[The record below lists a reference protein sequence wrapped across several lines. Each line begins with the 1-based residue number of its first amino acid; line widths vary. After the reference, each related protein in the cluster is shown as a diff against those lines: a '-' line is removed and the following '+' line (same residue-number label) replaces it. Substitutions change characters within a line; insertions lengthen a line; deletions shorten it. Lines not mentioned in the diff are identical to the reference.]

1 MQWGCQMNKIG
12 RYLLNWLILLDE
24 AGNTLTG
31 GSPNE
36 TISERAAKARN
47 AGRRWGCILCRV
59 LNRINPGHCDRALTS
74 TIGDDAVIPD
84 GQ

>member
-1 MQWGCQMNKIG
+1 MKAIG
-12 RYLLNWLILLDE
+12 RYLLNWLILLDQ

-36 TISERAAKARN
+36 TISERAAKARE
-47 AGRRWGCILCRV
+47 AGKEWGCVLCQILGW
-59 LNRINPGHCDRALTS
+59 INPGHCDTALKS

-84 GQ
+84 GD

>member
-1 MQWGCQMNKIG
+1 MRKIG
-12 RYLLNWLILLDE
+12 RYLLNLAVLLDE
-24 AGNTLTG
+24 AANTILG

-47 AGRRWGCILCRV
+47 AGRRWGCVLCRL
-59 LNRINPGHCDRALTS
+59 LNRINPGHCDNALTS
-74 TIGDDAVIPD
+74 TIGDDAMIPD

>member
-1 MQWGCQMNKIG
+1 MTKVGQ
-12 RYLLNWLILLDE
+12 YFLNFAILIDE
-24 AGNTLTG
+24 AFNTLAG

-47 AGRRWGCILCRV
+47 AGRTWGCVLCRV
-59 LNRINPGHCDRALTS
+59 LNWINPGHCDTALTS

-84 GQ
+84 GK

>member
-1 MQWGCQMNKIG
+1 MNPIT

-24 AGNTLTG
+24 AGNTLFG

-47 AGRRWGCILCRV
+47 AGRRWGCVLCGL
-59 LNRINPGHCDRALTS
+59 LNRINPGHCDNALTS
-74 TIGDDAVIPD
+74 TVGDDAVIPD
-84 GQ
+84 GK

>member
-1 MQWGCQMNKIG
+1 MSKIG
-12 RYLLNWLILLDE
+12 RYLLNFAVLLDE
-24 AGNTLTG
+24 AANTILG

-47 AGRRWGCILCRV
+47 AGRRWGCILCRL
-59 LNRINPGHCDRALTS
+59 LNRINPGHCDNALTS

>member
-1 MQWGCQMNKIG
+1 MRKIG
-12 RYLLNWLILLDE
+12 RYLLNWLVLLDE
-24 AGNTLTG
+24 AGNTLFG

-47 AGRRWGCILCRV
+47 AGRWWGCVLCRF
-59 LNRINPGHCDRALTS
+59 LDRISKSHCDNALTS

-84 GQ
+84 GE

>member
-1 MQWGCQMNKIG
+1 VNRIG
-12 RYLLNWLILLDE
+12 QYFLNYAILLDE
-24 AGNTLTG
+24 AANTVFG

-59 LNRINPGHCDRALTS
+59 LGWINPGHCDTALTS

-84 GQ
+84 GK

>member
-1 MQWGCQMNKIG
+1 VNPVA
-12 RYLLNWLILLDE
+12 RYLLNLLILLDE
-24 AGNTLTG
+24 AGNTLAG

-47 AGRRWGCILCRV
+47 AGRKWGCLLCAA
-59 LNRINPGHCDRALTS
+59 LNWINPGHCDNALTS

-84 GQ
+84 GK

>member
-1 MQWGCQMNKIG
+1 MSKIG
-12 RYLLNWLILLDE
+12 RYLLNFAVLLDE
-24 AGNTLTG
+24 AVNTIFG

-47 AGRRWGCILCRV
+47 AGRRCD
-59 LNRINPGHCDRALTS
+59 RISRGHCDNALTA

-84 GQ
+84 GE

>member
-1 MQWGCQMNKIG
+1 MSKIG
-12 RYLLNWLILLDE
+12 RYLLNLAILLDE
-24 AGNTLTG
+24 AANTLAG

-47 AGRRWGCILCRV
+47 AGRRWGCVLCRA
-59 LNRINPGHCDRALTS
+59 LNWINPGHCDNELSS

-84 GQ
+84 GN

>member
-1 MQWGCQMNKIG
+1 MSKIG
-12 RYLLNWLILLDE
+12 RYLLNFAVLLDE
-24 AGNTLTG
+24 AVNTIFG

-47 AGRRWGCILCRV
+47 AGRRWGCVLCRF
-59 LNRINPGHCDRALTS
+59 LDTISKGHCDDALTS

-84 GQ
+84 GE

>member
-1 MQWGCQMNKIG
+1 MSKIG
-12 RYLLNWLILLDE
+12 RYFLNWLVLLDE

-36 TISERAAKARN
+36 TLSERFAKARN
-47 AGRRWGCILCRV
+47 AGRRYGCIACML
-59 LNRINPGHCDRALTS
+59 LDKINPGHCDRALTS

-84 GQ
+84 GE

>member
-1 MQWGCQMNKIG
+1 MKAIG

-24 AGNTLTG
+24 AGNTLAG

-47 AGRRWGCILCRV
+47 AGRKWGCVLCRV
-59 LNRINPGHCDRALTS
+59 LNWINPGHCDNALTS

-84 GQ
+84 GK

>member
-1 MQWGCQMNKIG
+1 MSKIG
-12 RYLLNWLILLDE
+12 RYLLNFAILLDE
-24 AGNTLTG
+24 AANTILG

-47 AGRRWGCILCRV
+47 AGRRWGCILCRL
-59 LNRINPGHCDRALTS
+59 LNRINPGHCDNALTS